1 MRISSLRR
9 LGQLIAAAAVA
20 GVTATAAYAGSM
32 AYMVSGIADGTL
44 GTANFV
50 GFTFSVTA
58 SGDAS
63 VVDAV
68 APGVLCV
75 DAKDATFSIDGFSA
89 GTITSPLSVAE
100 NAGWK
105 LVAIARVRCAE
116 DRPMWT
122 NGSNA
127 RFGSSD
133 LTSKLEP
140 VALSMPNAAADV
152 VVPTSAGALALRNV
166 STLTFKAQ
174 RPAKAQAPAAP
185 AALAPV
191 DAVTAVPT
199 LGAWGLGALAGTLAA
214 IGMVAVR
221 RRAVPR
227 TISSR
232 R

>member
-9 LGQLIAAAAVA
+9 IGQLIAAAAVA
-20 GVTATAAYAGSM
+20 GAMATAADAGSM
-32 AYMVSGIADGTL
+32 AYTVSGVADGTL

-75 DAKDATFSIDGFSA
+75 DAKDATFRIDGFA
-89 GTITSPLSVAE
+89 TGTITSPLSVAE

-105 LVAIARVRCAE
+105 LVAITRGRCA
-116 DRPMWT
+116 DDGPMWT

-127 RFGSSD
+127 RFGSYD

-140 VALSMPNAAADV
+140 VALSMPSAAADV
-152 VVPTSAGALALRNV
+152 VVQTSAGALALRNV
-166 STLTFKAQ
+166 SALTFKAQ
-174 RPAKAQAPAAP
+174 SPAKAQAPAAA

-191 DAVTAVPT
+191 DAVTTVPT
-199 LGAWGLGALAGTLAA
+199 LDAWGLGLLATMLAGVGTVAA
-214 IGMVAVR
+214 R
-221 RRAVPR
+221 RRTGPR
-227 TISSR
+227 AITTCR
-232 R
+232 